1 MTGRPTHRRR
11 PTGRRQAGTAS
22 VEFVLILP
30 LLMALFALA
39 VDGGRMLGDYH
50 TVSKSVR
57 DAARFLARAEPGIA
71 AGRCMAGNLDRGRAN
86 VSSAIRLAMTG
97 RVDGDPASDG
107 LVIGWHAANLSE
119 AATGIGVTLECL
131 DNASGTLDG
140 LFAGAAAVPSIVV
153 RARVPFRFGPARA
166 LGLGPAFTLQ
176 VAHKTARLGV

>member
-1 MTGRPTHRRR
+1 MTGQPSNRRGPTRRW
-11 PTGRRQAGTAS
+11 QIGTAS

-50 TVSKSVR
+50 AVSKSVR
-57 DAARFLARAEPGIA
+57 DAARFLARVEPGIA
-71 AGRCMAGNLDRGRAN
+71 AESCTAGNLDRSRADVAN
-86 VSSAIRLAMTG
+86 AIRLAMTG

-107 LVIGWHAANLSE
+107 LVIGWRAANLSE
-119 AATGIGVTLECL
+119 AATGVGVTLECL
-131 DNASGTLDG
+131 DNASGTLGG